1 MEYSVFGSAHVGLRE
16 CGGLIGKVGLTLW
29 DDSYPEGVKL
39 EQILPE
45 LIWEGTIATLKLKE
59 GDNDTACILS
69 LAI

>member
-1 MEYSVFGSAHVGLRE
+1 M
-16 CGGLIGKVGLTLW
+16 GLTLW

-45 LIWEGTIATLKLKE
+45 LIWEGIIATLKLKE